1 MSGDVSLSAEQN
13 PRRPAEV
20 LASAPD
26 PFLDHCLYSSLYLSL
41 SDRAAEHFRQSCTPT
56 RCHQDSTGVSVQ
68 AALHAAYSFNIL
80 SHLPAGVFAAAVVL
94 LHWQIIGTK
103 LFPRADEM
111 ADTRAWQNHVV
122 SSSLHRKFLTMKCN
136 SAWLDKSAVWKYLKI
151 HLIHQSWNI
160 LFCLGCN
167 LEQCWQT
174 WWKVHSGQAI
184 QILH

>member
-1 MSGDVSLSAEQN
+1 MFPWVQN
-13 PRRPAEV
+13 KILEDQLKFWLLPQTLFWIIV
-20 LASAPD
+20 YTV
-26 PFLDHCLYSSLYLSL
+26 HCTYLSQIVQQSI
-41 SDRAAEHFRQSCTPT
+41 SDSLALQPGVIKTVQACQYRLLCMEHIASTYWATYRLECSQPPLYCYIDRLLAQSCSLEQMKWLTPEHGRT
-56 RCHQDSTGVSVQ
+56 M
-68 AALHAAYSFNIL
+68 L
-80 SHLPAGVFAAAVVL
+80 
-94 LHWQIIGTK
+94 
-103 LFPRADEM
+103 
-111 ADTRAWQNHVV
+111 

>member
-1 MSGDVSLSAEQN
+1 MFPWVQN
-13 PRRPAEV
+13 KILEDQLKFWLLPQT
-20 LASAPD
+20 L
-26 PFLDHCLYSSLYLSL
+26 FLDHCLYSSLYLSL

-56 RCHQDSTGVSVQ
+56 RCHQDSTGVSIQ
-68 AALHAAYSFNIL
+68 AALHGAYSFNIL

-160 LFCLGCN
+160 LLCLGCN